1 MTAEGADDF
10 DELSP
15 AEAALLRD
23 AAKAERYQAM
33 RERGRQIGG
42 VPGAM
47 VAGLMIALRDI
58 YDPPPKRDDGIP
70 MVEVPGDPHDVDRDG
85 MDLAAADIG
94 GGDDV
99 TVAALERRPPI
110 VGARGGRR
118 RRRLRRQ

>member
-1 MTAEGADDF
+1 
-10 DELSP
+10 
-15 AEAALLRD
+15 
-23 AAKAERYQAM
+23 M

-47 VAGLMIALRDI
+47 IAGLMIALRDI
-58 YDPPPKRDDGIP
+58 YEPPPKRDDGIP
-70 MVEVPGDPHDVDRDG
+70 MVEAPGDPHDVDRDG

-118 RRRLRRQ
+118 SRRLRRQ

>member
-1 MTAEGADDF
+1 MAGEDTDEFEG
-10 DELSP
+10 LSP
-15 AEAALLRD
+15 GEIALLRD

-33 RERGRQIGG
+33 RDRGRQIGG

-94 GGDDV
+94 GADDV

-110 VGARGGRR
+110 VGAPGARR
-118 RRRLRRQ
+118 KRRFQRR